1 MSQSP
6 SLKHKIV
13 VTRNL
18 GPDVMPILEGRTEID
33 LVVWPEDRACDREWL
48 LRNATGAAALVIM
61 VSDKIDAEVLDAA
74 GPGLRAVSTM
84 SVGYGARQA
93 INRIGIHPDVL
104 TEAVA
109 DVCIMLAL
117 MAGRNAKQTSALVN
131 EGNWPQFS
139 WAPFLFCGPQL
150 SAPSP
155 SRQRTAGFIG
165 FGRIAKATLAR
176 LVPFGFTRCVYGA
189 NPHSTR
195 QGSNDDSD
203 KELAD
208 RLGLT
213 SVRRVDLDTVASES
227 DVVFVLAPGGPST
240 YHVVN
245 EEFLRNERRWEG
257 GIWAAGLDVVEGEP
271 NIPAD
276 HPLVR
281 EPRCV
286 ILPHIGS
293 ATNET
298 WVDMASLA
306 ANNALAAALGEPM
319 PCALRCLPQPAT
331 SQVTDGTEVSRDRT
345 IFGFVRQSWISKA
358 NKQLPMGNTCCYT
371 LPE

>member
-1 MSQSP
+1 MSQS
-6 SLKHKIV
+6 STLKHKIV

-84 SVGYGARQA
+84 SVGYEHVDVKELAKRSIALGYT
-93 INRIGIHPDVL
+93 PDVL

-117 MAGRNAKQTSALVN
+117 MAGRNAKQTAALVN

-176 LVPFGFTRCVYGA
+176 LVPFGFTRCIYGA
-189 NPHSTR
+189 NPNSTR
-195 QGSNDDSD
+195 QGSSDDSD

-208 RLGLT
+208 RLGLA

-227 DVVFVLAPGGPST
+227 DVVFVLAPGSPST

-245 EEFLRNERRWEG
+245 EEFLRRMKKTSVLVNASRGTLVDSDALARVLKEG

-298 WVDMASLA
+298 RVDMASLA

-319 PCALRCLPQPAT
+319 PCALNL
-331 SQVTDGTEVSRDRT
+331 
-345 IFGFVRQSWISKA
+345 
-358 NKQLPMGNTCCYT
+358 
-371 LPE
+371 

>member
-84 SVGYGARQA
+84 SVGYEHVDVQELAKRSIALGYT
-93 INRIGIHPDVL
+93 PDVL

-139 WAPFLFCGPQL
+139 WAPFL
-150 SAPSP
+150 SAAPN
-155 SRQRTAGFIG
+155 
-165 FGRIAKATLAR
+165 
-176 LVPFGFTRCVYGA
+176 LVPPAPPGNA
-189 NPHSTR
+189 Q
-195 QGSNDDSD
+195 QGSS
-203 KELAD
+203 
-208 RLGLT
+208 
-213 SVRRVDLDTVASES
+213 
-227 DVVFVLAPGGPST
+227 
-240 YHVVN
+240 
-245 EEFLRNERRWEG
+245 
-257 GIWAAGLDVVEGEP
+257 
-271 NIPAD
+271 
-276 HPLVR
+276 
-281 EPRCV
+281 
-286 ILPHIGS
+286 
-293 ATNET
+293 
-298 WVDMASLA
+298 
-306 ANNALAAALGEPM
+306 ALG
-319 PCALRCLPQPAT
+319 
-331 SQVTDGTEVSRDRT
+331 V
-345 IFGFVRQSWISKA
+345 
-358 NKQLPMGNTCCYT
+358 
-371 LPE
+371 